1 MCILLAFHMLLSG
14 ESKRLQR
21 ESILMKRGD
30 DAVAEKTRGKIS
42 IRI

>member
-1 MCILLAFHMLLSG
+1 MCVLLAFHMLLYG